1 MIWEANEAA
10 MALIEG
16 RKEGQY
22 EGLDESVVIMDVMNG
37 LVYPDNIEAM
47 TWVDPRNLNFT
58 KDKREAYT
66 GISNLK

>member
-1 MIWEANEAA
+1 MIWETNEAA

-22 EGLDESVVIMDVMNG
+22 EGLDESVVIMDVMNEIRRQNG

-47 TWVDPRNLNFT
+47 TWVDPV
-58 KDKREAYT
+58 
-66 GISNLK
+66 I

>member
-1 MIWEANEAA
+1 MIWETNEAA

-22 EGLDESVVIMDVMNG
+22 EGLDESVVIMDVMNEIRRQNG

-47 TWVDPRNLNFT
+47 T
-58 KDKREAYT
+58 
-66 GISNLK
+66 